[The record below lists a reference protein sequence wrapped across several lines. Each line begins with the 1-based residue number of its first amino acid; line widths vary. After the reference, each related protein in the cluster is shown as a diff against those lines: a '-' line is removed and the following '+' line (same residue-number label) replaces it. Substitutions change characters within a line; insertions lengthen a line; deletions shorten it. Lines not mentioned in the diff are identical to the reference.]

1 MNSETC
7 IECKKQTVSV
17 LKTDTGFLCY
27 NCFIDK
33 KEAKSGAKKKRKIN
47 SEEADIQSEFFKQVG
62 LFFPHIPDKLL
73 FSVPNGGSRN
83 KLEAINL
90 KRQGVKSGVSD
101 VILLIPKGG
110 FASLCMEFKTKT
122 GKQSEE
128 QKEFQKQTEKCGSKY
143 VIVRSVKEA
152 IEKVREYLELCK
164 I

>member
-1 MNSETC
+1 MSTNKQTC
-7 IECKKQTVSV
+7 ISCNKQTLSV

-27 NCFIDK
+27 NCFIEK
-33 KEAKSGAKKKRKIN
+33 KDAKIAKKKRTISK
-47 SEEADIQSEFFKQVG
+47 EEAEIQSDFFSQVK
-62 LFFPHIPDKLL
+62 LFFPQIPDKLL
-73 FSVPNGGSRN
+73 FAVPNGGSRN

-90 KRQGVKSGVSD
+90 KRQGVKAGVSD

-122 GKQSEE
+122 GKQSPE
-128 QKEFQKQTEKCGSKY
+128 QKEFQIQAENCGNKY

-152 IEKVREYLELCK
+152 IEEMKKYL

>member
-1 MNSETC
+1 MNPETC
-7 IECKKQTVSV
+7 INCKKQTPSV
-17 LKTDTGFLCY
+17 LKTDDGLVCY

-33 KEAKSGAKKKRKIN
+33 KDAKNGAKKKRKIS
-47 SEEADIQSEFFKQVG
+47 SEEADIQSDFFKQVK
-62 LFFPHIPDKLL
+62 LFFPRIPDKLL
-73 FSVPNGGSRN
+73 FAIPNGGSRN

-90 KRQGVKSGVSD
+90 KRQGVKPGVSD

-122 GKQSEE
+122 GKQSAE
-128 QKEFQKQTEKCGSKY
+128 QKEFQKQAENCGNKY

-152 IEKVREYLELCK
+152 IEEMKKYL